1 MGRALAA
8 TATASIATL
17 RALSTT
23 DNLTRWTAF
32 RISCG
37 TQGLCSLKQMSKT
50 YFTIRAITPVT
61 VTTQTVCCAVPVMWM
76 LYRCLCLWRGK
87 IGVIYYAYIEK
98 PPGVEV
104 IKR

>member
-1 MGRALAA
+1 VIRPPPGPPAQQQQAMEPEKPKPAL
-8 TATASIATL
+8 
-17 RALSTT
+17 
-23 DNLTRWTAF
+23 
-32 RISCG
+32 
-37 TQGLCSLKQMSKT
+37 LCSASNDAEFEEIS
-50 YFTIRAITPVT
+50 FTSRIRMRG
-61 VTTQTVCCAVPVMWM
+61 CAHARRLSLIRLACASSRLWM